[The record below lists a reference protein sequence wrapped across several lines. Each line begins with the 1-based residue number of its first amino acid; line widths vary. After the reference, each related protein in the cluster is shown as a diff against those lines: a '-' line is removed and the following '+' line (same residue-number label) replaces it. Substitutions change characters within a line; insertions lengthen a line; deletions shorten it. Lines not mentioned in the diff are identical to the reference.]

1 MNIGVIVPAA
11 GTGSR
16 FDASPPKQ
24 FVKVDGLPL
33 LYYTISTFVKLSS
46 TVLRNGLT
54 IVVVCPEGYMSLV
67 REEVLSYF
75 SNQVEKG
82 SLTVIL
88 GSDSRHRSINTALNY
103 LHKRP
108 DRPELVIIH
117 DGVRPLVDS
126 NLLTQL
132 IEIAQE
138 NGAAGP
144 ICDLV
149 STTLKVDEENFVS
162 DILDRNLF
170 KQSEMPQVFRY
181 DVIKKAYDGATDVDL
196 DNGTECMDLVRK
208 YTDVKTKVVRGSP
221 SQLFK
226 VTYKKDLYAVEG
238 MLKEMRTVKLI
249 PMSSIVDDDF
259 LLIEKVEKELKKRF
273 KKVFIETYRNGYN
286 QCAPNESLVFFWFLE
301 TWLAFKNEE
310 KSVHRGQKYS
320 NWAHVILFHRDLEE
334 SEYCDVVRY
343 TRTSTDNYILGS
355 VKCDPSKITRFLGTM
370 LWNHDHFSGYV
381 HFL

>member
-1 MNIGVIVPAA
+1 MSIGIIIPAA
-11 GTGSR
+11 GSGSR
-16 FDASPPKQ
+16 FDNSPPKQ

-54 IVVVCPEGYMSLV
+54 IVVVCPERYVSLV
-67 REEVLSYF
+67 REEILSYF

-88 GSDSRHRSINTALNY
+88 GCDSRHRSINTALNY

-117 DGVRPLVDS
+117 DGVRPMVDT
-126 NLLTQL
+126 NLLSQL
-132 IEIAQE
+132 IEMAKE

-149 STTLKVDEENFVS
+149 STTLKIDSENFIS
-162 DILDRNLF
+162 DVLYRDLY

-181 DVIKKAYDGATDVDL
+181 EVIKKGYDDATDFDL

-208 YTDVKTKVVRGSP
+208 YTNVKTKVVRGSP
-221 SQLFK
+221 SNLFK
-226 VTYKKDLYAVEG
+226 VTFKKDLYAIEG
-238 MLKEMRTVKLI
+238 MLKEIRTIKLI
-249 PMSSIVDDDF
+249 PMSSSVDDDF
-259 LLIEKVEKELKKRF
+259 LFIEAVEKELKKRF
-273 KKVFIETYRNGYN
+273 KKILIETYRNGRN
-286 QCAPNESLVFFWFLE
+286 QSAPNESLVFFWFLE
-301 TWLAFKNEE
+301 NWSAFKNEE
-310 KSVHRGQKYS
+310 KSINNRQKYS
-320 NWAHVILFHRDLEE
+320 SWAHVIFLHQELDE

-343 TRTSTDNYILGS
+343 TKSSTDNYILGS
-355 VKCDPSKITRFLGTM
+355 KKSDPSKLTNFLATM